1 LRPELTGMQSPWPAL
16 EFELLQLR
24 WWSEEHPDADKLDTT
39 ALEAIIRAEEVDRI
53 ELLDL
58 KHQFLRESAD
68 ALKQPT
74 ALKELVSWALNYRVT
89 EAEAVDLVGR
99 FRKALLTSRPT

>member
-1 LRPELTGMQSPWPAL
+1 MQSPWPAL

-24 WWSEEHPDADKLDTT
+24 WWSEERPDADKLDTT
-39 ALEAIIRAEEVDRI
+39 ALEAIIQAEEVDRI

-68 ALKQPT
+68 ALKQPA

-89 EAEAVDLVGR
+89 EAEAVDLVER
-99 FRKALLTSRPT
+99 FRRALQNPRPT